1 ARQLGRA
8 DLQLL
13 WQGNLGTGS
22 FCRDR
27 ITDTRRNRMTTAYW
41 CVLAALILPYCF
53 TLTSK
58 FTGSMPIKA
67 NAGVRDWQDKLADGV
82 ARRAHWAQLSSF
94 EVPPAF
100 AAAVIIAHQIG
111 TAAQGT
117 LDQLAI
123 AFVISRVVY

>member
-1 ARQLGRA
+1 
-8 DLQLL
+8 
-13 WQGNLGTGS
+13 
-22 FCRDR
+22 
-27 ITDTRRNRMTTAYW
+27 MTTAYW

-58 FTGSMPIKA
+58 FTGRMPIKA

-82 ARRAHWAQLSSF
+82 ARRAHWAQLNSF
-94 EVPPAF
+94 EVTPAF

-123 AFVISRVVY
+123 AFVISRVVYGILYIQNLPTLRSLVWALGMALIVAFFVVSA